1 LVNLA
6 KELHIEDKVRF
17 EGFKTK
23 PDIVKEMAQADIF
36 VLTSATAPDG
46 DQEGLPVSLI
56 EAQAMS
62 LPVVATSHSG
72 IPELVINHET
82 GLLAPEKAVDQISAH
97 MRALVSDVKL
107 RITLGEKGRRRV
119 QDEFNISQ
127 LNDRLFNCL
136 TKHIDL
142 PIQADEFFK
151 TTHINA
157 QFDVIMVWY
166 QNDWGLYGRR
176 NEMLARYLIKHPQ
189 IRKVIHLEPPLNMD
203 MLEDSSTPAT
213 FDSNLDV
220 NLARTREVVD
230 SEVVLFT
237 PHFHTGMTPA
247 EIKSAV
253 TQQVHDLISAHQ
265 LQNVILWLY
274 PPHWFTN
281 LMLDQFGATAQ
292 MIISDCVSR

>member
-1 LVNLA
+1 MLVNKGAALDKIRIHHYGVDLDAFQPGKSKGNEAKPVVFLSVARFVPKKGLEYALRAFAAVTQDHNVVYKIIGEGPLYQSLVNLA

-23 PDIVKEMAQADIF
+23 PDIVKEMAEADIF

-127 LNDRLFNCL
+127 LNDRLFN
-136 TKHIDL
+136 
-142 PIQADEFFK
+142 
-151 TTHINA
+151 
-157 QFDVIMVWY
+157 
-166 QNDWGLYGRR
+166 
-176 NEMLARYLIKHPQ
+176 
-189 IRKVIHLEPPLNMD
+189 
-203 MLEDSSTPAT
+203 
-213 FDSNLDV
+213 
-220 NLARTREVVD
+220 
-230 SEVVLFT
+230 
-237 PHFHTGMTPA
+237 
-247 EIKSAV
+247 
-253 TQQVHDLISAHQ
+253 
-265 LQNVILWLY
+265 
-274 PPHWFTN
+274 
-281 LMLDQFGATAQ
+281 
-292 MIISDCVSR
+292 